1 MRLLIKI
8 SLFFGLFLN
17 FLVADMLTFNEINNK
32 PRSLAKD
39 YYIFRLL
46 SSGDLSKAQA
56 RELRSE
62 IYRNKGK
69 LRAKMNAF
77 LGIKLP
83 NPCPGVSAK
92 NILSASDKC
101 KEIKLTPNFIKN
113 LSKNTISSLLTTL
126 KDQNLI
132 NLINGVKSPNPV
144 SYFLQTNNA
153 TNFYKY
159 YSSLSQRDK
168 NAKFNISLSASDLNL
183 IASKQKSFKNL
194 LNDIV
199 INGYYP
205 NLALSL
211 ANLKTT
217 SLSGDCAF
225 LVGLSFIKQSNSSG
239 AIKFFQKSANEC
251 KTQSC
256 KDNSNFW
263 IYLITKDKNI
273 LNKIAS
279 SSDYNIYS
287 LYAKELLGLNN
298 IQVIVP
304 NPKKDRAPSWY
315 DYTDPF
321 AFVELKAKVATLN
334 KTQIATLAKEFN
346 TKVTTGEYSYLLKLA
361 NGGNYY
367 PLGFYDYLSPYSDDR
382 KALMLAI
389 ARQESRFIPGSVSIS
404 YALGMMQ
411 FMPFVADEVARKLK
425 IKNFDP
431 DDMFNPKTAYKFANY
446 HIDWTSKSLKN
457 PVFIAYAYNGGI
469 GFTKKM
475 LRSGKLFRS
484 GAFEPFLS
492 MELVPYSES
501 RDYGKK
507 VLANYVI
514 YKKILKEEVSI
525 IKIINELLIPSKS
538 YNI

>member
-56 RELRSE
+56 RELRGE

-77 LGIKLP
+77 LGIKPP

-132 NLINGVKSPNPV
+132 NLINGVKSSNPV

-159 YSSLSQRDK
+159 YNSLSQRDK

-525 IKIINELLIPSKS
+525 IKIINELLVPSKS